1 MAMVKEIILFI
12 KYPYT
17 AGVIATVWLGSAILM
32 AISRGVN
39 GLHIVVINVFVSVVI
54 AGIGFGGKEEG

>member
-1 MAMVKEIILFI
+1 MAMIKEVILFI

-32 AISRGVN
+32 AINRDLDDVR
-39 GLHIVVINVFVSVVI
+39 IVMINVFVSVVI
-54 AGIGFGGKEEG
+54 ALIGFGGKEG